1 MCADL
6 ALSVSFYNVAGD
18 GGLPQVIRTVG
29 QQRKLKCNLFGVKKR
44 QKNRLLLSPS
54 DIAHKI
60 FNFNFLGS
68 ADVQVSALL

>member
-6 ALSVSFYNVAGD
+6 AVSVSFYNVAGD
-18 GGLPQVIRTVG
+18 GGLPQANRRVG
-29 QQRKLKCNLFGVKKR
+29 RQRKLKCNLFGVQKR
-44 QKNRLLLSPS
+44 RKNRLFLSPS
-54 DIAHKI
+54 DIAREI